1 MCMFDGIYGPSGPF
15 LEEFGC
21 QSVKENGFP
30 LYTQAVWPPAIC
42 KLYVVHGV
50 LFTGSLFTAVAG
62 HCTDGRLL
70 LLYGTIPS
78 SVYRSNHL
86 SS

>member
-42 KLYVVHGV
+42 KLYVVHGYCLQV
-50 LFTGSLFTAVAG
+50 PYLQQWQDTAQMAW
-62 HCTDGRLL
+62 LP
-70 LLYGTIPS
+70 LLYGIIPS